1 VAIIDYSAASAQS
14 AHSNRHGLTTEL
26 PTVLQGSAEPITK
39 ALKKKLSVSRPF
51 AVATKDD
58 VSKAVVL
65 ISCMDHDK
73 QGLPYACMYV
83 LSLNGAA
90 FKTFMGGGLYLAMT
104 PDDMATNFLKSIAQ
118 DIVERFES
126 TNKENLR
133 DSLKSCLFLTDNKV
147 QCANTASRRVRREAV
162 DSWAI
167 YDEESELELRWPDLQ
182 AGREF
187 RAVTRFSLFVA

>member
-1 VAIIDYSAASAQS
+1 MQKLPAVLSAFAFLFVAPAIPQQQHDDDFLIYVVAQ
-14 AHSNRHGLTTEL
+14 GT
-26 PTVLQGSAEPITK
+26 GEPIAK

-58 VSKAVVL
+58 VSKVVVL

-73 QGLPYACMYV
+73 AGLPYACMYV

-104 PDDMATNFLKSIAQ
+104 PDDMANNFLKSIAQ
-118 DIVERFES
+118 DIVERFEN

-133 DSLKSCLFLTDNKV
+133 DSLKSCLFLTDTKCNV
-147 QCANTASRRVRREAV
+147 PT
-162 DSWAI
+162 
-167 YDEESELELRWPDLQ
+167 PLQ
-182 AGREF
+182 QEF
-187 RAVTRFSLFVA
+187 GEKQLTLGQFMMKSQN

>member
-1 VAIIDYSAASAQS
+1 MRQILAVLTSFAFLIVAPVVPQQQHSDDFLVYVVGMDAAA
-14 AHSNRHGLTTEL
+14 
-26 PTVLQGSAEPITK
+26 PIVK
-39 ALKKKLSVSRPF
+39 ALKKKMSASRPF

-73 QGLPYACMYV
+73 EGLPYACMYV

-104 PDDMATNFLKSIAQ
+104 PEDMANNFLKSIAQ

-133 DSLKSCLFLTDNKV
+133 DSLKSCLFLTDTKCNV
-147 QCANTASRRVRREAV
+147 PTPLQ
-162 DSWAI
+162 
-167 YDEESELELRWPDLQ
+167 EEIGEKQLTLGQYMMKSQ
-182 AGREF
+182 N
-187 RAVTRFSLFVA
+187 

>member
-1 VAIIDYSAASAQS
+1 MRKILAVLISFAFVFV
-14 AHSNRHGLTTEL
+14 L
-26 PTVLQGSAEPITK
+26 PTIPQQNHNDDFLIYVVGLDTAAPIAK
-39 ALKKKLSVSRPF
+39 ALKKKMSASRPF

-104 PDDMATNFLKSIAQ
+104 PEDMANNFLKSIAQ

-133 DSLKSCLFLTDNKV
+133 DSLKSCLFLTDTKCNV
-147 QCANTASRRVRREAV
+147 PT
-162 DSWAI
+162 
-167 YDEESELELRWPDLQ
+167 PLQ
-182 AGREF
+182 AELGEKQL
-187 RAVTRFSLFVA
+187 TLGQYMMKGQD